1 MKLSRIKLINLR
13 IIRNSKG
20 NIMKYLDK
28 SNPNFKS
35 FGEVYF
41 SEIKKNM
48 SKGWIL
54 HKKSSCFLAV
64 PFGKVKFTFSE
75 KLKSKKK
82 IIIIGSK
89 NYKLIFLPPKIWFK
103 FTSITTKSLVV
114 NTINNVHD
122 DSETLKFP
130 IT

>member
-1 MKLSRIKLINLR
+1 MKLSRIKLIDLR

-82 IIIIGSK
+82 IIIIEV
-89 NYKLIFLPPKIWFK
+89 KI
-103 FTSITTKSLVV
+103 
-114 NTINNVHD
+114 INSSSYRQKYGLN
-122 DSETLKFP
+122 LLQLRQNLWL
-130 IT
+130 